1 VEGENN
7 KKYEIVTKEKQFK
20 NLEGKKAY
28 LLTKEGKQITGTVRI
43 KAVRCGKPTCTKC
56 PHKVYA
62 YLRYR
67 EGSHVREKYLGIAR

>member
-1 VEGENN
+1 MELKSN
-7 KKYEIVTKEKQFK
+7 KKYEIITKEKQLK
-20 NLEGKKAY
+20 NLEGRKTTLMLKDG
-28 LLTKEGKQITGTVRI
+28 TSRTGTVRI
-43 KAVRCGKPTCTKC
+43 KAVRCGKQGCTKC